1 MSLGELVVS
10 SSDLLSSRV
19 VLTLSVGVQLSK
31 TLNFVLI
38 LNSLFLKLADFKEE
52 IIYVL
57 AKLIALIS
65 LKSNVSLKA
74 RDIDLLASNL
84 ISGCSEVLL
93 TISNDAALLVK
104 KEAEIVHLFL
114 EANDSHLVGVV
125 LHSEVVVLQQL

>member
-38 LNSLFLKLADFKEE
+38 LNSLFLKLANLKEE
-52 IIYVL
+52 VINVL

-65 LKSNVSLKA
+65 LKSNVSL
-74 RDIDLLASNL
+74 
-84 ISGCSEVLL
+84 
-93 TISNDAALLVK
+93 
-104 KEAEIVHLFL
+104 
-114 EANDSHLVGVV
+114 
-125 LHSEVVVLQQL
+125 

>member
-38 LNSLFLKLADFKEE
+38 LNSLFLKLADLKEE

-74 RDIDLLASNL
+74 RYIDLLASDL
-84 ISGCSEVLL
+84 ISRCSEVLR
-93 TISNDAALLVK
+93 TVSNDAALLI
-104 KEAEIVHLFL
+104 KEESEIVHLFL

>member
-38 LNSLFLKLADFKEE
+38 LNSLFLKLADLKEE
-52 IIYVL
+52 VIDVL

-65 LKSNVSLKA
+65 LKSNVSL
-74 RDIDLLASNL
+74 
-84 ISGCSEVLL
+84 
-93 TISNDAALLVK
+93 
-104 KEAEIVHLFL
+104 
-114 EANDSHLVGVV
+114 
-125 LHSEVVVLQQL
+125 

>member
-31 TLNFVLI
+31 TLYFVLI
-38 LNSLFLKLADFKEE
+38 LNSFFLKLADLKKEV
-52 IIYVL
+52 IDVL

-74 RDIDLLASNL
+74 RDIHFLTSDL

-93 TISNDAALLVK
+93 TVSDNAALLVK
-104 KEAEIVHLFL
+104 EEAEIVHLFL
-114 EANDSHLVGVV
+114 KSNDSHLVGVV
-125 LHSEVVVLQQL
+125 LHSKVVVLQQL